1 MMRSLLAVL
10 GGGTMALGL
19 FWLLALLVAPPQQT
33 IERPDVSVPLRLA
46 SMEEVAEPAATDAP
60 TAKEDTPPATV
71 AARDTLPEPLEAIPL
86 PEQEPRPEPDR
97 EAERDTRPEPDP
109 EPEPEPSPAPE
120 PSPTTEPTPEPVP
133 DPVSQSESAPSA
145 SSEGEAVAE
154 AKGKPS
160 DASAQD
166 AAVEPTGQKS
176 EARDVPVEVGEAVP
190 VSRVPPSYPRRA
202 LRRGLEGHVELE
214 FLIQP
219 DGRVDPSS
227 IRVLEARPR
236 RVFEKAAT
244 AAVAEWR
251 FEADGRLR
259 RARQRLEFQLR

>member
-1 MMRSLLAVL
+1 MMRSLLATL
-10 GGGTMALGL
+10 GGGAMTLGL

-33 IERPDVSVPLRLA
+33 IERPDVSLPLRLA

-60 TAKEDTPPATV
+60 PAEEDAPLAPDAET
-71 AARDTLPEPLEAIPL
+71 DTL

-97 EAERDTRPEPDP
+97 EAEHETRPEPEP
-109 EPEPEPSPAPE
+109 EPEPIPGPEPSPEPEPSPAP
-120 PSPTTEPTPEPVP
+120 EPTPEPVP

-145 SSEGEAVAE
+145 SSEGGGIAE
-154 AKGKPS
+154 AKDKPS

-190 VSRVPPSYPRRA
+190 VSQVPPSYPRRA

-227 IRVLEARPR
+227 IRVLEALPR